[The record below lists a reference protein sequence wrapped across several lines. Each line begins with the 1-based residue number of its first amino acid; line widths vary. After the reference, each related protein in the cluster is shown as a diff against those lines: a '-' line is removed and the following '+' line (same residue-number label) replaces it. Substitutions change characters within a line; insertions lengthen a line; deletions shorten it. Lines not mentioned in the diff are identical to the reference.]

1 MNTQIYNNKLD
12 ERGLYFWCLPEKPE
26 GRRFIQTHKIGMTT
40 RSFASRNKQ
49 YAGTMKKRN
58 WTCNFLLPLN
68 VDNKKVRE
76 METFVKKKLYDYAI
90 AHPTD
95 IFPQSKNW
103 KGEYYD
109 VVVSEGD
116 SFKQVVFDLF
126 QQIHLKLIK
135 EREDLL
141 QAQTTEIKYLK
152 KLIVQEC
159 KNKNKVQ
166 SAPPISNEVVHDILL
181 AETRPAV
188 TSPPST
194 GTDCP
199 FFNGYVEEEEEDE
212 RRFESDVAR
221 FEEEE
226 QQPKKGQSAPP
237 ISNEAASQ
245 PADSGPFSRL
255 WSYAYSGGGI

>member
-166 SAPPISNEVVHDILL
+166 SAPPISNESAPPISNEVVHDILL
-181 AETRPAV
+181 AETRPVV

-194 GTDCP
+194 
-199 FFNGYVEEEEEDE
+199 
-212 RRFESDVAR
+212 
-221 FEEEE
+221 
-226 QQPKKGQSAPP
+226 KKGQSAPP

-255 WSYAYSGGGI
+255 WSYAYSASGVRSGGGV

>member
-166 SAPPISNEVVHDILL
+166 SAPPISNESAPPISNEVVHDILL
-181 AETRPAV
+181 AETRPVV

-194 GTDCP
+194 
-199 FFNGYVEEEEEDE
+199 
-212 RRFESDVAR
+212 
-221 FEEEE
+221 
-226 QQPKKGQSAPP
+226 KKGQSAPP

-255 WSYAYSGGGI
+255 WSYAYSGGGV

>member
-1 MNTQIYNNKLD
+1 MNTQIYTNKLD

-76 METFVKKKLYDYAI
+76 METFVKKELYDYAL

-95 IFPQSKNW
+95 IFPQSKHW

-116 SFKQVVFDLF
+116 NFKQVVFDLF

-166 SAPPISNEVVHDILL
+166 STEPISNESTEPISNEVVHDILPSP
-181 AETRPAV
+181 AET
-188 TSPPST
+188 
-194 GTDCP
+194 
-199 FFNGYVEEEEEDE
+199 
-212 RRFESDVAR
+212 
-221 FEEEE
+221 
-226 QQPKKGQSAPP
+226 SA
-237 ISNEAASQ
+237 SASQ
-245 PADSGPFSRL
+245 PAASGPFSRL
-255 WSYAYSGGGI
+255 WSYAYSGV